1 MGCSTHVEALRWLAG
16 LPAGQQHPQLCVTP
30 LSQDSDPSR
39 IMGRTLTC
47 LTFLPSLRVEFLA
60 DIVTVQEKKKIY
72 CHGWRLDLDELL
84 TPLLTQI
91 ILLLIFNF
99 HEKKPH
105 LL

>member
-60 DIVTVQEKKKIY
+60 DIVTVQEKKKSIAMVG
-72 CHGWRLDLDELL
+72 GW
-84 TPLLTQI
+84 TWM
-91 ILLLIFNF
+91 NF
-99 HEKKPH
+99 
-105 LL
+105 